1 MSLCGFLKSL
11 KILMKTLI
19 KRGQIWWA
27 NLDPAKGTESG
38 KIRPVLIVQTD
49 LLNQTGHPS
58 TIICPVTTNVQRQAS
73 ILRIFLK
80 QWEAGLQQD
89 SDILVDQIRDINNT
103 RFTTQ
108 AGSLPTAKILLLEEN
123 LKKILDFN

>member
-1 MSLCGFLKSL
+1 MSRYVFLKSL
-11 KILMKTLI
+11 KILMKALI

-27 NLDPAKGTESG
+27 NLDPAKGTEPG
-38 KIRPVLIVQTD
+38 KIRPVVIVQTD

-80 QWEAGLQQD
+80 QGEAGLQQD
-89 SDILVDQIRDINNT
+89 SDILVDQIRAINNT

-108 AGSLPTAKILLLEEN
+108 AGLLPTAKILLLEEN